1 VLQDALPGFVTAVQ
15 AVADEPRYHLDIESD
30 DIESDD
36 IEAEVARLLALG
48 AIEVSSCLALS

>member
-30 DIESDD
+30 DIE
-36 IEAEVARLLALG
+36 AEVARLLALG